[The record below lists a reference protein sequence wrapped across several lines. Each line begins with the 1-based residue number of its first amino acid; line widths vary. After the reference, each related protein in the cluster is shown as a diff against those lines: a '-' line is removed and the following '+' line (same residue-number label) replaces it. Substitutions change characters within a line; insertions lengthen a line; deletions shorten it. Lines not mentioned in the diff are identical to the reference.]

1 MGCSSE
7 FTLPDEYWK
16 LLLNWGVD
24 PNLQDS
30 SGKTVLHMPKIK
42 QVSVEMLVEAGAN
55 VNVQDN
61 SGDTPLH
68 ITAATGRTAVAM
80 TLLNGG
86 ASPSMVNKK
95 KQTAY
100 DIAAASENL
109 DCFKQMFNHAT
120 ETARKTSNL
129 CDNLMESEEA
139 SDALRKW
146 KEAYNGL
153 KSKLGQVQHEKI
165 QELSP
170 EQ

>member
-1 MGCSSE
+1 MGCSTD

-30 SGKTVLHMPKIK
+30 SGKTVLHVPKIK

-86 ASPSMVNKK
+86 ASPSMVNKQ
-95 KQTAY
+95 KQTAF
-100 DIAAASENL
+100 DIAAASENIG
-109 DCFKQMFNHAT
+109 CFKEMFSQAT
-120 ETARKTSNL
+120 KAARSPSRDKS
-129 CDNLMESEEA
+129 MESKEA
-139 SDALRKW
+139 YDALKKW
-146 KEAYNGL
+146 KEAYDGL
-153 KSKLGQVQHEKI
+153 ESKYKQVQHEKI
-165 QELSP
+165 QELPP

>member
-1 MGCSSE
+1 MGCSTE

-30 SGKTVLHMPKIK
+30 LGKTALHMPEIK
-42 QVSVEMLVEAGAN
+42 QPSVEMLVEAGAN
-55 VNVQDN
+55 VNVQDKF
-61 SGDTPLH
+61 GDTPLH
-68 ITAATGRTAVAM
+68 ITAATGRTIVAR
-80 TLLNGG
+80 TLLSGG
-86 ASPSMVNKK
+86 ALPSMVNKK
-95 KQTAY
+95 KQTAF
-100 DIAAASENL
+100 DIAAASENF
-109 DCFKQMFNHAT
+109 DCFKAMFDHAT
-120 ETARKTSNL
+120 ETARNISNL
-129 CDNLMESEEA
+129 CDNLMESKEA

-153 KSKLGQVQHEKI
+153 ESKLRQVQHEKI